1 VNYRP
6 GRAIA
11 FGVLLLAAAL
21 VGPRFVKES
30 VAASSLLSDVQLGK
44 IKGWIGEHG
53 GPDSIS
59 KIVTD
64 ILGLT
69 ESNQTIT
76 SRALAVHASDGAI
89 HQIDVLPNRKGYLV
103 AYFHDGSAQIFW
115 ANQSFALQSAV
126 EGARDA
132 RPAAMSVPEAEAGL
146 NEELAW
152 WATFADTH

>member
-6 GRAIA
+6 SRAI
-11 FGVLLLAAAL
+11 GILLLAVAL
-21 VGPRFVKES
+21 AGPRFVNDS
-30 VAASSLLSDVQLGK
+30 VAATGQLSAVQLGK
-44 IKGWIGEHG
+44 INGWIGEHG

-69 ESNQTIT
+69 QGNQTIT
-76 SRALAVHASDGAI
+76 SRALAVHGSDGAI
-89 HQIDVLPNRKGYLV
+89 HQIDVLPNRKGYLL
-103 AYFHDGSAQIFW
+103 AYFHDSSAEIFW
-115 ANQSFALQSAV
+115 ANPGFALQSAV

-146 NEELAW
+146 NQELAW

>member
-1 VNYRP
+1 MNYRP
-6 GRAIA
+6 GRAIV
-11 FGVLLLAAAL
+11 FGILLLAAAL
-21 VGPRFVKES
+21 AGPRFVKES
-30 VAASSLLSDVQLGK
+30 MAASSPLSDAQLGK

-103 AYFHDGSAQIFW
+103 GYFHDGGAQIFW
-115 ANQSFALQSAV
+115 AGLNFALQSAV

-132 RPAAMSVPEAEAGL
+132 RPASMSAPEAEAGL

>member
-1 VNYRP
+1 VNYRL
-6 GRAIA
+6 GRAVV
-11 FGVLLLAAAL
+11 FGVLLLVAAL
-21 VGPRFVKES
+21 AGPRFVKDS
-30 VAASSLLSDVQLGK
+30 MAASGPLSDIQLGK
-44 IKGWIGEHG
+44 INGWIGEHG

-103 AYFHDGSAQIFW
+103 AYFHEGSAQIFW
-115 ANQSFALQSAV
+115 ASQNFVLQSAV

-152 WATFADTH
+152 WSTFADTH